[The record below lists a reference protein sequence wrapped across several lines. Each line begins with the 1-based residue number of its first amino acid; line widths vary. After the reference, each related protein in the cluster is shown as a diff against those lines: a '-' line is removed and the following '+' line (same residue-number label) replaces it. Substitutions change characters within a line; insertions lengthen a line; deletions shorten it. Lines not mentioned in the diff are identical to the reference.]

1 MAFATLY
8 LLRVSL
14 ILVLTN
20 DFHEGS
26 QLLPA
31 YIERLIK
38 SFCAYSRK
46 VSLFLFDDTE
56 YIILSTK
63 ESKTPWSWVIIRD
76 EMEPF
81 VDS

>member
-46 VSLFLFDDTE
+46 VSLFHLDDTE
-56 YIILSTK
+56 YKILSTK
-63 ESKTPWSWVIIRD
+63 ESETPWSWVIIRD
-76 EMEPF
+76 EMDPF